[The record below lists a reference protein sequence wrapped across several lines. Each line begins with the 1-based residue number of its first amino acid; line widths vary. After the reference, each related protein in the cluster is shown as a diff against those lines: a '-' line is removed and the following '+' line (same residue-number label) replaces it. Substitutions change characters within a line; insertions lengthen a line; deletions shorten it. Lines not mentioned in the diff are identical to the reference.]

1 MKRTVKHAAKWLCI
15 VLAVLLAAGIAAPYL
30 SGNRF
35 APRIQAALESA
46 LGRKVELG
54 AIHFSLF
61 AGPGFSVDNV
71 VIHENPAIG
80 IEPIAY
86 VGSLEAVPRLTSI
99 FGIFGGRLEFASIR
113 LDDAS
118 INVAKTGGPSEPGRW
133 NFEPLLNRSV
143 IRAIPELHVRSGRIN
158 FKFGDTK
165 SVFYLTNT
173 DLHIA
178 PPGPRTSLGAATW
191 NVEFTGEPAR
201 TDKPAHGFGEI
212 VARGRWTETGAG
224 RLDLDVRLEKGAIG
238 EIVALLH
245 GFDAGVHGTVAARMH
260 LAGPLDDIRISGSM
274 DVEGV
279 HRWDRM
285 PPYGQSWPLRLAG
298 RLNVPAQIVEMESST
313 AGGETLPL
321 AVRFRC
327 SDYFSQP
334 HWGVAL
340 NWNRFPAGPVLDLA
354 RHMGADLPPKLNMTG
369 SLDGVLGY
377 TGQGSL
383 QGELDFHD
391 ASIAIPDSPPIRSE
405 QARLIFDR
413 GHAKLAPA
421 LVRTAQDET
430 AQLEADYDWNAQ
442 SLDLTISTDS
452 MRVESLRA
460 QAAMAAIPWL
470 DQVSSGTWKGQLRY
484 QIAAQPPAAQPLSA
498 QPLSAPTGPPSAKT
512 GWTGAI
518 DLQDA
523 KFPLPGLAEPVTVE
537 SATANIDGA
546 RVTLDRIHAQAGK
559 VALEGEYRYEPQM
572 ARPHRLRIKI
582 PEADAAELERLLM
595 PTLRHSRG
603 LIARALNLGQTSLPE
618 WLADRHVDAI
628 VQIGALHLGDAEV
641 GGIQTHLLWD
651 AARAEFTDIR
661 ASLDGGRV
669 TGVLAVGLR
678 GNRPTYRLEAR
689 AKGVEWKSGK
699 VDAET
704 VLESSGAGLELL
716 ARLHST
722 GTFVAR
728 GLEMEAL
735 PDLESVSGA
744 YDLVW
749 AQTAPIL
756 RFTDLQLVSG
766 DETYTGQGAT
776 QPDGRLL
783 FQLTS
788 GSKEMH
794 MSGTLAELRVDQP
807 EVR

>member
-1 MKRTVKHAAKWLCI
+1 MKRAAKWLSA
-15 VLAVLLAAGIAAPYL
+15 AVALLLAAGIAAPYL

-35 APRIQAALESA
+35 APRIRAAIESA
-46 LGRKVELG
+46 LDRKVELG

-71 VIHENPAIG
+71 VIHENPSIG

-86 VGSLEAVPRLTSI
+86 VGSLEAVPRLASI
-99 FGIFGGRLEFASIR
+99 FGGHLEFASIR

-118 INVAKTGGPSEPGRW
+118 INLAKTGGPSEPGRW

-173 DLHIA
+173 DLDIA
-178 PPGPRTSLGAATW
+178 PPGLNGSQGAATW

-201 TDKPAHGFGEI
+201 TDKPAHGFGQFI
-212 VARGRWTETGAG
+212 ARGRWTQTGAG
-224 RLDLDVRLEKGAIG
+224 RLDLDVRLEKSEIS

-260 LAGPLDDIRISGSM
+260 LAGPLDDIRISGNM
-274 DVEGV
+274 DIEGV

-327 SDYFSQP
+327 SDYLSQP

-354 RHMGADLPPKLNMTG
+354 RHMGADLPPNLNLTG

-383 QGELDFHD
+383 QGELSFHD
-391 ASIAIPDSPPIRSE
+391 ASMAIPDSPPIRSE

-421 LVRTAQDET
+421 IVRTAGDET
-430 AQLEADYDWNAQ
+430 AQLEADYDWKAQ

-460 QAAMAAIPWL
+460 QAALAAIPWL
-470 DQVSSGTWKGQLRY
+470 NQVSSGTWNGQLRY
-484 QIAAQPPAAQPLSA
+484 QIAAPA
-498 QPLSAPTGPPSAKT
+498 SAKT

-523 KFPLPGLAEPVTVE
+523 QFPLPGLAEPVAVE
-537 SATANIDGA
+537 SASAHIDGA

-559 VALEGEYRYEPQM
+559 IAIEGEYRYEPQM
-572 ARPHRLRIKI
+572 ARPHRLRIRI

-595 PTLRHSRG
+595 PTLYHSRG
-603 LIARALNLGQTSLPE
+603 LIARALSLGRASLPD
-618 WLADRHVDAI
+618 WLADRHLDAA
-628 VQIGALHLGDAEV
+628 VQIGALHLAGADVA
-641 GGIQTHLLWD
+641 GLQAHLVWD
-651 AARAEFTDIR
+651 AAKAEFTDIR

-678 GNRPTYRLEAR
+678 GNRPTYRLQAR
-689 AKGVEWKSGK
+689 AKGVAWKSGK

-704 VLESSGAGLELL
+704 VLESSGTGLELL
-716 ARLHST
+716 ARLHSS
-722 GTFVAR
+722 GAFMAR

-749 AQTAPIL
+749 AQAAPIL

-788 GSKEMH
+788 GSKEMR
-794 MSGTLAELRVDQP
+794 MTGTLAELRVDQP

>member
-1 MKRTVKHAAKWLCI
+1 MKRTVKRAAKWLS
-15 VLAVLLAAGIAAPYL
+15 VALALLLAAGIAAPYL

-35 APRIQAALESA
+35 APRIRAALESA

-99 FGIFGGRLEFASIR
+99 FGGRLEFASIR

-133 NFEPLLNRSV
+133 NFEALLNRSV
-143 IRAIPELHVRSGRIN
+143 IRAIPEVHVRSGRIN

-173 DLHIA
+173 DLDIA
-178 PPGPRTSLGAATW
+178 PPSHGATVW

-201 TDKPAHGFGEI
+201 TDKPAHGFGEFI
-212 VARGRWTETGAG
+212 ARGRWTQIGTG
-224 RLDLDVRLEKGAIG
+224 RLELDVRLEKGAIG

-245 GFDAGVHGTVAARMH
+245 GFDAGIHGTVAARMH

-298 RLNVPAQIVEMESST
+298 RLNMPAQTIEMESTT
-313 AGGETLPL
+313 AGGETLPM

-327 SDYFSQP
+327 SDYLSQP
-334 HWGVAL
+334 RWGVAL

-354 RHMGADLPPKLNMTG
+354 RQMGADLPPKLNMTG

-383 QGELDFHD
+383 QGELDFHN

-413 GHAKLAPA
+413 GHAKLVPA
-421 LVRTAQDET
+421 VVRTAQDET
-430 AQLEADYDWNAQ
+430 AQLEADFDWKAQ
-442 SLDLTISTDS
+442 ALDLTISTDS

-460 QAAMAAIPWL
+460 QAALAAIPWL

-484 QIAAQPPAAQPLSA
+484 QMPAPGTALA
-498 QPLSAPTGPPSAKT
+498 NT
-512 GWTGAI
+512 GWTGVI

-523 KFPLPGLAEPVTVE
+523 KFPLPGLAEPVVVE
-537 SATANIDGA
+537 SASALIDGA
-546 RVTLDRIHAQAGK
+546 RVTIERIHAQAGK
-559 VALEGEYRYEPQM
+559 LAIEGEYRYEPQM
-572 ARPHRLRIKI
+572 ARPHRLRIGI

-603 LIARALNLGQTSLPE
+603 LIARALSLGRASLPA
-618 WLADRHVDAI
+618 WLADRHVDAT
-628 VQIGALHLGDAEV
+628 VQIGSLQLGGAEARDL
-641 GGIQTHLLWD
+641 QTHLVWD
-651 AARAEFTDIR
+651 AAKAEFTDVR
-661 ASLDGGRV
+661 ASLVGGRV
-669 TGVLAVGLR
+669 AGILAVSLR
-678 GNRPTYRLEAR
+678 GSRPTYRFEAR

-699 VDAET
+699 VDAEA
-704 VLESSGAGLELL
+704 VLESSGTGVELL
-716 ARLHST
+716 ARMHST
-722 GTFVAR
+722 GTFAAR

-735 PDLESVSGA
+735 PDLESVAGA

-749 AQTAPIL
+749 AQTAPVL
-756 RFTDLQLVSG
+756 RFTDLQVVSG
-766 DETYTGQGAT
+766 DEIYTGQGAT

-788 GSKEMH
+788 GSKEMR
-794 MSGTLAELRVDQP
+794 MSGTLAELRVDQA
-807 EVR
+807 EAR

>member
-1 MKRTVKHAAKWLCI
+1 MERTVKRAAKWLSI
-15 VLAVLLAAGIAAPYL
+15 AVAVLLVAGIAAPYL

-35 APRIQAALESA
+35 APRIRAALESA

-86 VGSLEAVPRLTSI
+86 VGSLEAVPRIASI
-99 FGIFGGRLEFASIR
+99 FGGHLEFASIR
-113 LDDAS
+113 LDDAI
-118 INVAKTGGPSEPGRW
+118 INVAKTGGPAQPGRW
-133 NFEPLLNRSV
+133 NFEPLLDRSV
-143 IRAIPELHVRSGRIN
+143 LRAIPEVHVRSGRIN

-173 DLHIA
+173 DLDIA
-178 PPGPRTSLGAATW
+178 PPSRSAATW

-201 TDKPAHGFGEI
+201 TDKPAHGFGEFI
-212 VARGRWTETGAG
+212 ARGRWTETGAG

-245 GFDAGVHGTVAARMH
+245 GFDAGIHGTVAARMH
-260 LAGPLDDIRISGSM
+260 LAGPLDDIRISGNM

-285 PPYGQSWPLRLAG
+285 PPYGQRWPLRLAG
-298 RLNVPAQIVEMESST
+298 RLNVPAQTIEMESST

-327 SDYFSQP
+327 SDYLSQP
-334 HWGVAL
+334 RWGVAL

-354 RHMGADLPPKLNMTG
+354 RHMGADLPPKLSMTG

-413 GHAKLAPA
+413 GHAKLVPA

-430 AQLEADYDWNAQ
+430 AQLEADYNWKEQ

-452 MRVESLRA
+452 MRLESLRA
-460 QAAMAAIPWL
+460 QAALAAIPWL
-470 DQVSSGTWKGQLRY
+470 DRVSSGTWKGQLRY
-484 QIAAQPPAAQPLSA
+484 QIAAQQPVAQPLSA
-498 QPLSAPTGPPSAKT
+498 QPLAAPAPAGPASAKT

-518 DLQDA
+518 DLRDA
-523 KFPLPGLAEPVTVE
+523 EFPLPGLAEPVAVE
-537 SATANIDGA
+537 SATAHIDGA
-546 RVTLDRIHAQAGK
+546 RVTLDRIRAQAGK
-559 VALEGEYRYEPQM
+559 VAIQGDYRYEPQM
-572 ARPHRLRIKI
+572 ARPHRLRIRI

-603 LIARALNLGQTSLPE
+603 LIARALSLGRASLPE
-618 WLADRHVDAI
+618 WLADRHLDAT
-628 VQIGALHLGDAEV
+628 VQIGALQLGDAEARD
-641 GGIQTHLLWD
+641 IQAHLLWD
-651 AARAEFTDIR
+651 VTKAEFADIR

-669 TGVLAVGLR
+669 TGILSVSLR
-678 GNRPTYRLEAR
+678 GARPAYRLEAR
-689 AKGVEWKSGK
+689 AKGVAWKSGR

-704 VLESSGAGLELL
+704 VLESSGTGTELL

-722 GTFVAR
+722 GAFVAR
-728 GLEMEAL
+728 GLEMDAL

-744 YDLVW
+744 YDLAW

-788 GSKEMH
+788 GSKEMR
-794 MSGTLAELRVDQP
+794 MSGTLAELRVEQP
-807 EVR
+807 GVR

>member
-1 MKRTVKHAAKWLCI
+1 MKRTVKRVAKWLSI
-15 VLAVLLAAGIAAPYL
+15 AVAALLVAGIAAPYL

-35 APRIQAALESA
+35 APRIRTALEGA
-46 LGRKVELG
+46 LDRKVELG

-86 VGSLEAVPRLTSI
+86 VGSLEAVPRLTSM
-99 FGIFGGRLEFASIR
+99 FGGRLEFASIR

-118 INVAKTGGPSEPGRW
+118 INVAKTGDPSEPGRW

-173 DLHIA
+173 DLDIA
-178 PPGPRTSLGAATW
+178 PPSRGTATW

-201 TDKPAHGFGEI
+201 TDKPAHGFGEFI
-212 VARGRWTETGAG
+212 ARGHWTQTGAG

-245 GFDAGVHGTVAARMH
+245 GFDAGIHGTVTARMH
-260 LAGPLDDIRISGSM
+260 LTGPLDDIRISGSM

-285 PPYGQSWPLRLAG
+285 PPYGQRWPLRLAG
-298 RLNVPAQIVEMESST
+298 RLNVPAQTIEMESST

-321 AVRFRC
+321 ALRFRC
-327 SDYFSQP
+327 SGYLSQP
-334 HWGVAL
+334 RWGVAL
-340 NWNRFPAGPVLDLA
+340 NWNRFPAAPVLDLA
-354 RHMGADLPPKLNMTG
+354 RHMGADLPAKLSVTG

-377 TGQGSL
+377 SGQGSL
-383 QGELDFHD
+383 QGELSFHD
-391 ASIAIPDSPPIRSE
+391 ASIAIPDSPPVRSE

-413 GHAKLAPA
+413 GHAKLVPA

-430 AQLEADYDWNAQ
+430 AQLEADYNWKEQ

-452 MRVESLRA
+452 MRLQSLRA
-460 QAAMAAIPWL
+460 QAARAAVPWL
-470 DQVSSGTWKGQLRY
+470 EQVSSGVWKGQLRY
-484 QIAAQPPAAQPLSA
+484 QIAAAQ
-498 QPLSAPTGPPSAKT
+498 T
-512 GWTGAI
+512 GWTGTI

-523 KFPLPGLAEPVTVE
+523 KFPLPGLAEPLVVE
-537 SATANIDGA
+537 SATAHIDGA

-559 VALEGEYRYEPQM
+559 VAIQGEYRYEPQLG
-572 ARPHRLRIKI
+572 RPHRLRVRI

-603 LIARALNLGQTSLPE
+603 LIARALSLGRASVPE
-618 WLADRHVDAI
+618 WLADRHVDAT
-628 VQIGALHLGDAEV
+628 VQIGSMHLGDAEARDL
-641 GGIQTHLLWD
+641 QAHLLWD
-651 AARAEFTDIR
+651 VTKAEFTDIR
-661 ASLDGGRV
+661 ASVDGGRV
-669 TGVLAVGLR
+669 TGILSVSLR
-678 GNRPTYRLEAR
+678 GSRPTYRLEAR

-699 VDAET
+699 VDAQT
-704 VLESSGAGLELL
+704 VLESSGTGVELL

-722 GTFVAR
+722 GAFVAR
-728 GLEMEAL
+728 GLEMNGL

-756 RFTDLQLVSG
+756 HFTDLQLVSG
-766 DETYTGQGAT
+766 EETYTGQGAT

-788 GSKEMH
+788 GGKEMH
-794 MSGTLAELRVDQP
+794 MSGTLAELRLDQP

>member
-1 MKRTVKHAAKWLCI
+1 MKRSAKRAAKWLSI
-15 VLAVLLAAGIAAPYL
+15 AAALLLAAGIAAPYL
-30 SGNRF
+30 SVNQF
-35 APRIQAALESA
+35 APRIRAALESA

-54 AIHFSLF
+54 AVHFSLF
-61 AGPGFSVDNV
+61 AGPGFSLDNV

-86 VGSLEAVPRLTSI
+86 VGSLEAVPRIAS
-99 FGIFGGRLEFASIR
+99 FFGGHLEFASIR

-133 NFEPLLNRSV
+133 NFEALLNRSV
-143 IRAIPELHVRSGRIN
+143 MRAIPELHVRSGRIN

-173 DLHIA
+173 DLDIA
-178 PPGPRTSLGAATW
+178 PPSRGASAW
-191 NVEFTGEPAR
+191 NVDFTGEPAR
-201 TDKPAHGFGEI
+201 TDRPAHGFGEFI
-212 VARGRWTETGAG
+212 ARGRWTQTGPG
-224 RLDLDVRLEKGAIG
+224 RLDLDVRLEKAAIS
-238 EIVALLH
+238 EIVSLLH
-245 GFDAGVHGTVAARMH
+245 GYDAGIHGTVASRMH
-260 LAGPLDDIRISGSM
+260 LTGPLDDIRISGNM
-274 DVEGV
+274 DIEGV

-298 RLNVPAQIVEMESST
+298 RLNVPTQTVEMESTT

-327 SDYFSQP
+327 SDYLSQP

-354 RHMGADLPPKLNMTG
+354 RQMGADLPPKLNMAG

-377 TGQGSL
+377 TSQGNL

-391 ASIAIPDSPPIRSE
+391 ASVAIPDSPPVRSA

-421 LVRTAQDET
+421 VVRTAQDET
-430 AQLEADYDWNAQ
+430 AQLAADYDWKAQ
-442 SLDLTISTDS
+442 SLDLTISTDA

-460 QAAMAAIPWL
+460 QSALAAVPWL
-470 DQVSSGTWKGQLRY
+470 DQVSSGTFKGQLRY
-484 QIAAQPPAAQPLSA
+484 QIAAPAAPAL
-498 QPLSAPTGPPSAKT
+498 PKT

-523 KFPLPGLAEPVTVE
+523 KFPLLGLAEPVTVAAA
-537 SATANIDGA
+537 SVHIDGT
-546 RVTLDRIHAQAGK
+546 RVTLDHMHAQAGK
-559 VALEGEYRYEPQM
+559 IAMQGEYRYEPQM
-572 ARPHRLRIKI
+572 ARPHRLRLRIA
-582 PEADAAELERLLM
+582 EADAAELERLSM
-595 PTLRHSRG
+595 PALSHGRG
-603 LIARALNLGQTSLPE
+603 LIARALSLGRASLPE
-618 WLADRHVDAI
+618 WLADRHVDAV
-628 VQIGALHLGDAEV
+628 VQIGVLRLGGAQARDLQA
-641 GGIQTHLLWD
+641 HLLWD
-651 AARAEFTDIR
+651 GTKAEFTDLR

-669 TGVLAVGLR
+669 SGALSVNLR
-678 GNRPTYRLEAR
+678 GNRPAYRLQAQ
-689 AKGVEWKSGK
+689 AKGVAWKSGK

-704 VLESSGAGLELL
+704 VLESSGTGVELL
-716 ARLHST
+716 ARLHSS

-735 PDLESVSGA
+735 PDLDSVSGA

-749 AQTAPIL
+749 AQTAPVMH
-756 RFTDLQLVSG
+756 FTDLQLVSG
-766 DETYTGQGAT
+766 EETYTGQGAT

-783 FQLTS
+783 FQLIS

-794 MSGTLAELRVDQP
+794 MSGTLAELRLDQP
-807 EVR
+807 VAR

>member
-1 MKRTVKHAAKWLCI
+1 MKRTVKSAAKWLSIAI
-15 VLAVLLAAGIAAPYL
+15 VVLLVAGIAAPYL

-86 VGSLEAVPRLTSI
+86 VGSLEAVPRLTSM
-99 FGIFGGRLEFASIR
+99 FGGHLEFASVR
-113 LDDAS
+113 LDDAI

-133 NFEPLLNRSV
+133 NFEPLLNQSV
-143 IRAIPELHVRSGRIN
+143 MRAIPELHVRSGRIN

-173 DLHIA
+173 DLDIA
-178 PPGPRTSLGAATW
+178 PPLRGAAIW

-201 TDKPAHGFGEI
+201 TDKPAHGFGEFI
-212 VARGRWTETGAG
+212 ARGRWTQTGVG

-245 GFDAGVHGTVAARMH
+245 GFDAGIHGTVAARMH
-260 LAGPLDDIRISGSM
+260 LAGPLDDVRISGDM
-274 DVEGV
+274 DVQGV

-285 PPYGQSWPLRLAG
+285 PPYGQNWPLRLAG
-298 RLNVPAQIVEMESST
+298 RLNVPAQTIEMESST

-327 SDYFSQP
+327 SDYLSQP
-334 HWGVAL
+334 RWGVAL

-354 RHMGADLPPKLNMTG
+354 RHMGADLPANLNMTG

-377 TGQGSL
+377 SGQGSL
-383 QGELDFHD
+383 EGVLDFHD

-405 QARLIFDR
+405 QARLVFDG

-421 LVRTAQDET
+421 VVRTVKDET
-430 AQLEADYDWNAQ
+430 AQLEADYDWKAQ
-442 SLDLTISTDS
+442 SLDLTISTDA
-452 MRVESLRA
+452 MRLESLHA
-460 QAAMAAIPWL
+460 QAALAAIPWL
-470 DQVSSGTWKGQLRY
+470 EQVSSGSWKGQLRY
-484 QIAAQPPAAQPLSA
+484 QIAA
-498 QPLSAPTGPPSAKT
+498 AKT
-512 GWTGAI
+512 GWSGAI
-518 DLQDA
+518 DLADA
-523 KFPLPGLAEPVTVE
+523 SFPLPGLADPVAVE
-537 SATANIDGA
+537 SATVHIDGA
-546 RVTLDRIHAQAGK
+546 RVTLDRIQAQAGK
-559 VALEGEYRYEPQM
+559 IAMQGEYRYEPQM
-572 ARPHRLRIKI
+572 ARPHRLRIRI
-582 PEADAAELERLLM
+582 AEADVAELERLLM

-603 LIARALNLGQTSLPE
+603 LIARALSLGRPTLPE
-618 WLADRHVDAI
+618 WLAERHLDAT
-628 VQIGALHLGDAEV
+628 VQIGSLQLGGAEAREF
-641 GGIQTHLLWD
+641 QTHLLWD
-651 AARAEFTDIR
+651 AAKAEFADIR
-661 ASLDGGRV
+661 ANLDGGRV
-669 TGVLAVGLR
+669 TGVLAVSLR
-678 GNRPTYRLEAR
+678 GVRPTYRLQAR
-689 AKGVEWKSGK
+689 TKGVAWKSGK

-704 VLESSGAGLELL
+704 VLESSGTGVELL
-716 ARLHST
+716 AGLHSS

-728 GLEMEAL
+728 GLEMDAL
-735 PDLESVSGA
+735 PDLGSVSGS
-744 YDLVW
+744 YDVAWVRMAPLV
-749 AQTAPIL
+749 

-766 DETYTGQGAT
+766 DDTYTGQGT
-776 QPDGRLL
+776 MQPDGRLGFL
-783 FQLTS
+783 LTS

-794 MSGTLAELRVDQP
+794 MSGTLAELRVDQA

>member
-1 MKRTVKHAAKWLCI
+1 MKTTVKRTARWLS
-15 VLAVLLAAGIAAPYL
+15 VAVALLLAAGIAAPYL

-35 APRIQAALESA
+35 APRIRAALEGA

-80 IEPIAY
+80 IEPLAY
-86 VGSLEAVPRLTSI
+86 VGSLEAVPRLTSL
-99 FGIFGGRLEFASIR
+99 FGGHLEFASIR

-118 INVAKTGGPSEPGRW
+118 INVAKTGGPSDPGRW
-133 NFEPLLNRSV
+133 NFEALLNRSV

-173 DLHIA
+173 DLDIA
-178 PPGPRTSLGAATW
+178 PPSRGAAAW

-201 TDKPAHGFGEI
+201 TDKPAHGFGQFI
-212 VARGRWTETGAG
+212 ARGRWTQTGLG
-224 RLDLDVRLEKGAIG
+224 RLDLDVRLEKSAMG

-245 GFDAGVHGTVAARMH
+245 GFDAGIHGTVAARMH
-260 LAGPLDDIRISGSM
+260 LAGPLDNIRISGNL

-279 HRWDRM
+279 HRWDRL

-298 RLNVPAQIVEMESST
+298 RLNIPAQTLEMESST

-327 SDYFSQP
+327 SDYLSQP
-334 HWGVAL
+334 QWGVAL

-354 RHMGADLPPKLNMTG
+354 RHMGVDLPPKLSMTG

-391 ASIAIPDSPPIRSE
+391 ASVAIPDSPPIRSE

-430 AQLEADYDWNAQ
+430 AQLQADYDWKAQ
-442 SLDLTISTDS
+442 TLDLTISTDA
-452 MRVESLRA
+452 MRLESLRA
-460 QAAMAAIPWL
+460 QAALAAIPWL
-470 DQVSSGTWKGQLRY
+470 DRLSGGTWRGELRY
-484 QIAAQPPAAQPLSA
+484 QIAAQPPSA
-498 QPLSAPTGPPSAKT
+498 QVNPQPALAQT
-512 GWTGAI
+512 GWTGVI
-518 DLQDA
+518 DLRDA
-523 KFPLPGLAEPVTVE
+523 QLPLPGIEEPVALE
-537 SATANIDGA
+537 SASAHIDGA
-546 RVTLDRIHAQAGK
+546 RITLDRIRAKAGK
-559 VALEGEYRYEPQM
+559 IAIEGEYRYEPQM
-572 ARPHRLRIKI
+572 SRPHRLRIDI
-582 PEADAAELERLLM
+582 AEADAEELERLLM
-595 PTLRHSRG
+595 PTLRHNRG
-603 LIARALNLGQTSLPE
+603 LIARALSLGRAALPD
-618 WLADRHVDAI
+618 WLAGRHLDAS
-628 VQIGALHLGDAEV
+628 VRIGVFQLGAVEAHDLSA
-641 GGIQTHLLWD
+641 HLLWD
-651 AARAEFTDIR
+651 VTKAEFTDIR
-661 ASLDGGRV
+661 AGLDGGRV
-669 TGVLAVGLR
+669 TGALSVSLR
-678 GNRPTYRLEAR
+678 GSRPAYRLDAR
-689 AKGVEWKSGK
+689 AKGVAWKSGK

-704 VLESSGAGLELL
+704 VLESSGTGTELL

-722 GTFVAR
+722 GTFMAR

-735 PDLESVSGA
+735 PGLENVSGA
-744 YDLVW
+744 FDLIW
-749 AQTAPIL
+749 AQTAPNI
-756 RFTDLQLVSG
+756 RFTGLQVVSG
-766 DETYTGQGAT
+766 DGTYTGQGAT

-783 FQLTS
+783 FQLVS
-788 GSKEMH
+788 GNKEMR

>member
-1 MKRTVKHAAKWLCI
+1 MTRTFKRAAKWLSI
-15 VLAVLLAAGIAAPYL
+15 AVAVLLAAGIAAPYL

-46 LGRKVELG
+46 LERKVEVG

-80 IEPIAY
+80 IEPLAY
-86 VGSLEAVPRLTSI
+86 VGSLEAVPRLLSI
-99 FGIFGGRLEFASIR
+99 FSGHLEFASIR

-173 DLHIA
+173 DLDIA
-178 PPGPRTSLGAATW
+178 PPSRGATAW

-201 TDKPAHGFGEI
+201 TDKPAHGFGEFI
-212 VARGRWTETGAG
+212 ARGRWTQSGAG
-224 RLDLDVRLEKGAIG
+224 RLDLDVRLEKSGIS
-238 EIVALLH
+238 EIVALVH
-245 GFDAGVHGTVAARMH
+245 GFDAGVHGTVAGRMH
-260 LAGPLDDIRISGSM
+260 LAGPLDDIRISGNM
-274 DVEGV
+274 DIEGV

-285 PPYGQSWPLRLAG
+285 PPYGQRWPLRLAG
-298 RLNVPAQIVEMESST
+298 RLNVPAQIIEMESST

-321 AVRFRC
+321 SVRFRC
-327 SDYFSQP
+327 SDYLSQP
-334 HWGVAL
+334 RWGVAL

-354 RHMGADLPPKLNMTG
+354 RHMGADLPPNLNMTG

-383 QGELDFHD
+383 QGVLDFHD
-391 ASIAIPDSPPIRSE
+391 ASIAMPDSPPIHSQ
-405 QARLIFDR
+405 QARLIFNG
-413 GHAKLAPA
+413 GHARLAPVQ
-421 LVRTAQDET
+421 VRTAQDET
-430 AQLEADYDWNAQ
+430 AQLEADYDWTQQ
-442 SLDLTISTDS
+442 SLDLTISSDS

-460 QAAMAAIPWL
+460 QAALAAIPWL
-470 DQVSSGTWKGQLRY
+470 EQVSSGTWKGQLRY
-484 QIAAQPPAAQPLSA
+484 QIAAAALAGPASV
-498 QPLSAPTGPPSAKT
+498 KT

-518 DLQDA
+518 DLRDA
-523 KFPLPGLAEPVTVE
+523 QFPLPGLAEPVAVG
-537 SATANIDGA
+537 SANAHIDGA
-546 RVTLDRIHAQAGK
+546 RVTLDHILAQAGK
-559 VALEGEYRYEPQM
+559 VSMEGDYRYEPHM
-572 ARPHRLRIKI
+572 ARPHRLRITI

-595 PTLRHSRG
+595 PTLRHSSG
-603 LIARALNLGQTSLPE
+603 LIARALSFGRASLPE
-618 WLADRHVDAI
+618 WLANRHVDAT
-628 VQIGALHLGDAEV
+628 VQIGVLHLGNAEV
-641 GGIQTHLLWD
+641 HGLQTHLLWD
-651 AARAEFTDIR
+651 AAKAEFTDVR

-669 TGVLAVGLR
+669 TGALSVGLR
-678 GNRPTYRLEAR
+678 GNGPAYRLQAH
-689 AKGVEWKSGK
+689 AKGVEWKSGN
-699 VDAET
+699 VDADT
-704 VLESSGAGLELL
+704 VLESSGTGLELL
-716 ARLHST
+716 ARLHSS
-722 GTFVAR
+722 GAFVAR

-744 YDLVW
+744 YDLAG
-749 AQTAPIL
+749 AQMAPIL
-756 RFTDLQLVSG
+756 RFTDLQVVSG

-794 MSGTLAELRVDQP
+794 MSGTLAQLRVDQP

>member
-1 MKRTVKHAAKWLCI
+1 VAKWLSI
-15 VLAVLLAAGIAAPYL
+15 ALAMLLAAGIAAPYM

-35 APRIQAALESA
+35 APRIRTALESA
-46 LGRKVELG
+46 LGRKVDLG

-86 VGSLEAVPRLTSI
+86 VGTLEAVPRLISI
-99 FGIFGGRLEFASIR
+99 FTGHLEFASIR

-133 NFEPLLNRSV
+133 NFELLLNRSV
-143 IRAIPELHVRSGRIN
+143 IRAIPEVHVRSGRIN
-158 FKFGDTK
+158 FKFADTK
-165 SVFYLTNT
+165 SVFYLTDA
-173 DLHIA
+173 DLDIT
-178 PPGPRTSLGAATW
+178 PPSHGSAAW
-191 NVEFTGEPAR
+191 NVDFTGEPAR
-201 TDKPAHGFGEI
+201 TDKPAHGFGEFI
-212 VARGRWTETGAG
+212 ARGRWTQTGAG
-224 RLDLDVRLEKGAIG
+224 RLDLDVRLEKSEIG
-238 EIVALLH
+238 EIVALVH
-245 GFDAGVHGTVAARMH
+245 GFDAGVHGTVAGRMH
-260 LAGPLDDIRISGSM
+260 LAGPLNDIRISGNL
-274 DVEGV
+274 DIEGV

-298 RLNVPAQIVEMESST
+298 RLNVPAQIIEMESST

-327 SDYFSQP
+327 SDYLSQP
-334 HWGVAL
+334 RWGVAL

-354 RHMGADLPPKLNMTG
+354 RHMGADLPPRLNMTG

-383 QGELDFHD
+383 QGELSFHD
-391 ASIAIPDSPPIRSE
+391 ASVAIPDSPPIRSA

-413 GHAKLAPA
+413 GHARLAPA
-421 LVRTAQDET
+421 QVLTAQDET
-430 AQLEADYDWNAQ
+430 AQLEADYDLNQQ
-442 SLDLTISTDS
+442 SLDLTISTDA

-460 QAAMAAIPWL
+460 QAALAAIPWL
-470 DQVSSGTWKGQLRY
+470 DQVSNGTWKGQLRY
-484 QIAAQPPAAQPLSA
+484 QIAPPASPGRAS
-498 QPLSAPTGPPSAKT
+498 PTT

-518 DLQDA
+518 DLRDA
-523 KFPLPGLAEPVTVE
+523 LFPLPGLAEPVAVE
-537 SATANIDGA
+537 SAAAHIDGA
-546 RVTLDRIHAQAGK
+546 RVGLDHIHAQAGK
-559 VALEGEYRYEPQM
+559 IALEGDYRYEPQM
-572 ARPHRLRIKI
+572 TRPHRLRLRI
-582 PEADAAELERLLM
+582 PEADTAELERLLM

-603 LIARALNLGQTSLPE
+603 LIARALNLGRTSLPE
-618 WLADRHVDAI
+618 WLADRHVDATI
-628 VQIGALHLGDAEV
+628 LVGTLHLGDTDV
-641 GGIQTHLLWD
+641 DDLQTHLLWD
-651 AARAEFTDIR
+651 AGKVEFPDVR

-669 TGVLAVGLR
+669 TAALVVGLR
-678 GNRPTYRLEAR
+678 GNRPTYRLQAH
-689 AKGVEWKSGK
+689 ANGVEWKSGK
-699 VDAET
+699 IDADT
-704 VLESSGAGLELL
+704 VLESSGTGLELL
-716 ARLHST
+716 ARLHSS
-722 GTFVAR
+722 GAFMAR

-749 AQTAPIL
+749 VQLAPVL

-766 DETYTGQGAT
+766 DDTYTGQGAT

-788 GSKEMH
+788 GTKEMH
-794 MSGTLAELRVDQP
+794 MSGTLAQLRVDQP
-807 EVR
+807 EAR

>member
-1 MKRTVKHAAKWLCI
+1 MKRAVMRTAKWLSI
-15 VLAVLLAAGIAAPYL
+15 AVMLLLAAGIAAPYL

-35 APRIQAALESA
+35 APRIRAALESA

-61 AGPGFSVDNV
+61 AGPGFAVDNV

-86 VGSLEAVPRLTSI
+86 VGTLEAVPRLLSI
-99 FGIFGGRLEFASIR
+99 FRGHLEIASIR

-118 INVAKTGGPSEPGRW
+118 INLAKTGRPSEPGRW

-143 IRAIPELHVRSGRIN
+143 MRAIPELHVRSGRIN

-173 DLHIA
+173 DLDIT
-178 PPGPRTSLGAATW
+178 PPGSNGSQGAAAW

-201 TDKPAHGFGEI
+201 TDKPAHGFGEFI
-212 VARGRWTETGAG
+212 ARGRWAQAGAG
-224 RLDLDVRLEKGAIG
+224 KLDLDVRLEKGAIG

-245 GFDAGVHGTVAARMH
+245 GFDAGIHGTVAARMH
-260 LAGPLDDIRISGSM
+260 LTGPLDDIRISGTM
-274 DVEGV
+274 DIEGV

-298 RLNVPAQIVEMESST
+298 RLNAPAQTLEMESTT

-327 SDYFSQP
+327 TDYLSQP
-334 HWGVAL
+334 QWAVAL

-354 RHMGADLPPKLNMTG
+354 RHMGADLPPKLTLTG

-383 QGELDFHD
+383 QGELNFRD
-391 ASIAIPDSPPIRSE
+391 ASIAMPDSPPIRSE

-421 LVRTAQDET
+421 VVRTAQDET
-430 AQLEADYDWNAQ
+430 AQLEADYDWKAQ

-460 QAAMAAIPWL
+460 QAALAAIPWL
-470 DQVSSGTWKGQLRY
+470 EQVSTGTWKGQLRY
-484 QIAAQPPAAQPLSA
+484 QIVAAAPAG
-498 QPLSAPTGPPSAKT
+498 PTIAMT

-523 KFPLPGLAEPVTVE
+523 AFPLPGLAEPVAVG
-537 SATANIDGA
+537 SATAHIDGA

-559 VALEGEYRYEPQM
+559 VAMEGEYRYEPKM
-572 ARPHRLRIKI
+572 ARPHRLRIRI
-582 PEADAAELERLLM
+582 PEADAAELERLLL
-595 PTLRHSRG
+595 PTLRHSSG
-603 LIARALNLGQTSLPE
+603 LIARALGRTSLPD
-618 WLADRHVDAI
+618 WLADRRLDAT
-628 VQIGALHLGDAEV
+628 VQIGMLHLGDAEV
-641 GGIQTHLLWD
+641 GALQTHLLWD
-651 AARAEFTDIR
+651 GAKAEFSDIR
-661 ASLDGGRV
+661 GSLDGGRV
-669 TGVLAVGLR
+669 TGVLTVGLR
-678 GNRPTYRLEAR
+678 GNLPTYRLQASTQ
-689 AKGVEWKSGK
+689 GVEWKSGK

-704 VLESSGAGLELL
+704 VLESSGTGLELL
-716 ARLHST
+716 ARLHSS
-722 GTFVAR
+722 GVFVAR

-735 PDLESVSGA
+735 PDLETVSGA
-744 YDLVW
+744 YDMIW
-749 AQTAPIL
+749 AQAAPIL

-794 MSGTLAELRVDQP
+794 MSGTLAQLRLDQP

>member
-1 MKRTVKHAAKWLCI
+1 MKRTVRRAAKWLA
-15 VLAVLLAAGIAAPYL
+15 VAAAVLLAAGIAAPYL

-35 APRIQAALESA
+35 APRIRAALESA
-46 LGRKVELG
+46 LGRKVEFG
-54 AIHFSLF
+54 EIHFSLF
-61 AGPGFSVDNV
+61 GGPGFSLDNV
-71 VIHENPAIG
+71 IIHENPAIG

-86 VGSLEAVPRLTSI
+86 VGSLEAVPRIASI
-99 FGIFGGRLEFASIR
+99 FGGHLEFASIR
-113 LDDAS
+113 LDDAT

-173 DLHIA
+173 DLDIA
-178 PPGPRTSLGAATW
+178 PPSRGATW
-191 NVEFTGEPAR
+191 NVTFTGEPAR
-201 TDKPAHGFGEI
+201 TDKPAHGFGEFS
-212 VARGRWTETGAG
+212 AHGRWTQTGTG
-224 RLDLDVRLEKGAIG
+224 RLDLDVQLEKSAIS

-260 LAGPLDDIRISGSM
+260 LAGPLDDIRISGNL
-274 DVEGV
+274 DIEGV

-327 SDYFSQP
+327 SDYLSQP
-334 HWGVAL
+334 RWGVAL

-354 RHMGADLPPKLNMTG
+354 RHMGADLPPKLNVTG

-391 ASIAIPDSPPIRSE
+391 ASVAIPDSPPIRSA

-421 LVRTAQDET
+421 VVRTALDET
-430 AQLEADYDWNAQ
+430 AQLEADYDWKAQ
-442 SLDLTISTDS
+442 ALNLTISTDA
-452 MRVESLRA
+452 MRLESLRA
-460 QAAMAAIPWL
+460 QAALAAIPWME
-470 DQVSSGTWKGQLRY
+470 QVSSGIWKGQLRY
-484 QIAAQPPAAQPLSA
+484 QIVAQPPAAQPNA
-498 QPLSAPTGPPSAKT
+498 ANT

-518 DLQDA
+518 DLRDA
-523 KFPLPGLAEPVTVE
+523 QFPLPGLAEPIAVE
-537 SATANIDGA
+537 SATAHLDGA
-546 RVTLDRIHAQAGK
+546 RVSLDHIHAQAGK
-559 VALEGEYRYEPQM
+559 IAMEGDYRYEPQM
-572 ARPHRLRIKI
+572 ARPHRLHIRI
-582 PEADAAELERLLM
+582 PEADAEELERLLM

-603 LIARALNLGQTSLPE
+603 LLARALSLGRTSLPE
-618 WLADRHVDAI
+618 WLADRHVDAA
-628 VQIGALHLGDAEV
+628 VQIGLLHLGTDAAAL
-641 GGIQTHLLWD
+641 QTHLLWD
-651 AARAEFTDIR
+651 ASKAEFEDIR

-669 TGVLAVGLR
+669 TGVLSVNLR
-678 GNRPTYRLEAR
+678 GNRPTYRLQAR

-704 VLESSGAGLELL
+704 VLESSGTGLDLL
-716 ARLHST
+716 ARLRST

-728 GLEMEAL
+728 GVEMDAL
-735 PDLESVSGA
+735 PDLESVSGTYGLA
-744 YDLVW
+744 W
-749 AQTAPIL
+749 AETGPIL
-756 RFTDLQLVSG
+756 RFTDLQVVSG
-766 DETYTGQGAT
+766 DDTYTGQGAT
-776 QPDGRLL
+776 QADGRLL

-794 MSGTLAELRVDQP
+794 MRGTLAQLRLDQP

>member
-1 MKRTVKHAAKWLCI
+1 MTRTVKRIAKWLSAA
-15 VLAVLLAAGIAAPYL
+15 VAVLLAAGIAAPYL
-30 SGNRF
+30 SVNQF
-35 APRIQAALESA
+35 APRIRAALESA

-54 AIHFSLF
+54 AVHFSLF

-71 VIHENPAIG
+71 VIHENPTLG

-86 VGSLEAVPRLTSI
+86 VGSLEAVPRLASC
-99 FGIFGGRLEFASIR
+99 FGGHLEFASIR

-118 INVAKTGGPSEPGRW
+118 INIAKTGGPSEPGRW
-133 NFEPLLNRSV
+133 NFEALLNRSV

-165 SVFYLTNT
+165 SVFYLTNA
-173 DLHIA
+173 DLDIA
-178 PPGPRTSLGAATW
+178 PPSRGASTW
-191 NVEFTGEPAR
+191 NVDFTGEPAR
-201 TDKPAHGFGEI
+201 TDKPAHGFGEFI
-212 VARGRWTETGAG
+212 ARGRWTHSGAG
-224 RLDLDVRLEKGAIG
+224 RLDLDVRLEQAAIS

-245 GFDAGVHGTVAARMH
+245 GFDAGIHGTVAARMH

-298 RLNVPAQIVEMESST
+298 RLNLPAQTVEMESTT

-327 SDYFSQP
+327 SDYLSQP
-334 HWGVAL
+334 HCGVAL

-354 RHMGADLPPKLNMTG
+354 RHLGADLPPKLNLTG

-391 ASIAIPDSPPIRSE
+391 ASVSIPDSPPIRSDR
-405 QARLIFDR
+405 ARLIFDR
-413 GHAKLAPA
+413 GHARLEPA
-421 LVRTAQDET
+421 IVRTAQDET
-430 AQLEADYDWNAQ
+430 AQLEADYNWREQA
-442 SLDLTISTDS
+442 LDLTISTDA

-460 QAAMAAIPWL
+460 QAALAAVPWL
-470 DQVSSGTWKGQLRY
+470 DRVSSGTFKGQLRY
-484 QIAAQPPAAQPLSA
+484 QTAAPA
-498 QPLSAPTGPPSAKT
+498 GPALAKT

-523 KFPLPGLAEPVTVE
+523 SFPLPELAEPVTVA
-537 SATANIDGA
+537 SATAHFDGA
-546 RVTLDRIHAQAGK
+546 RVVLDHIQAQAGR
-559 VALEGEYRYEPQM
+559 VAVQGDYRYEPQM
-572 ARPHRLRIKI
+572 ARPHRLHLRI
-582 PEADAAELERLLM
+582 PEADAVELERLLM
-595 PTLRHSRG
+595 PALRHSRG
-603 LIARALNLGQTSLPE
+603 LIARALNLGRGTPPE

-628 VQIGALHLGDAEV
+628 VQIGALQLGGAEARDL
-641 GGIQTHLLWD
+641 QTHLLWD
-651 AARAEFTDIR
+651 VTKAEFADLR
-661 ASLDGGRV
+661 ATLDGGRV
-669 TGVLAVGLR
+669 DGVLSIGLR
-678 GNRPTYRLEAR
+678 GNRPTYRLQAQ
-689 AKGVEWKSGK
+689 AKGVAWKSGK

-704 VLESSGAGLELL
+704 VLESSGTGTELL
-716 ARLHST
+716 ARLHSS
-722 GTFVAR
+722 GAFVAR
-728 GLEMEAL
+728 GLEMDTL

-744 YDLVW
+744 YDLIW
-749 AQTAPIL
+749 AQTAPMV

-783 FQLTS
+783 FQFTS
-788 GSKEMH
+788 GVKEMY
-794 MSGTLAELRVDQP
+794 MRGTLAELRLDQP
-807 EVR
+807 VAR

>member
-1 MKRTVKHAAKWLCI
+1 MKRTLKRAAKWLSVAFAI
-15 VLAVLLAAGIAAPYL
+15 LLAAGIAAPYL

-35 APRIQAALESA
+35 APRIQAALEGA
-46 LGRKVELG
+46 LGRKVDLG

-86 VGSLEAVPRLTSI
+86 VGSLEAVPRLAS
-99 FGIFGGRLEFASIR
+99 FFGGRLEFASIR

-118 INVAKTGGPSEPGRW
+118 INLAKTGGPSEPGRW

-143 IRAIPELHVRSGRIN
+143 IRAIPEVHVRSGRIN

-165 SVFYLTNT
+165 SVFYLTDT
-173 DLHIA
+173 DLDIA
-178 PPGPRTSLGAATW
+178 PPGLNRSLGAAAW
-191 NVEFTGEPAR
+191 NVEFTGAPAR
-201 TDKPAHGFGEI
+201 TDKPAHGFGEFI
-212 VARGRWTETGAG
+212 ARGRWTQTGAG
-224 RLDLDVRLEKGAIG
+224 RLDLDVRLEKSEIG
-238 EIVALLH
+238 EIVSLLH
-245 GFDAGVHGTVAARMH
+245 GFDAGVHGTVAASLH
-260 LAGPLDDIRISGSM
+260 LTGPLDDIRVSGNM
-274 DVEGV
+274 DIVGV

-298 RLNVPAQIVEMESST
+298 RLNVPAQVVEMESST

-327 SDYFSQP
+327 SDYLSQP

-340 NWNRFPAGPVLDLA
+340 NWNRFPAAPVLDLA
-354 RHMGADLPPKLNMTG
+354 RHMGADLPPNLNVTG

-391 ASIAIPDSPPIRSE
+391 ASIAIPDSPPIRSQ

-421 LVRTAQDET
+421 EVRTAQDET
-430 AQLEADYDWNAQ
+430 AQLEVDYDWKEQ

-460 QAAMAAIPWL
+460 QAALAAIPWL
-470 DQVSSGTWKGQLRY
+470 DLISSGTWKGQLRY
-484 QIAAQPPAAQPLSA
+484 QIAAS
-498 QPLSAPTGPPSAKT
+498 PSAAPATKS
-512 GWTGAI
+512 GWSGAI

-523 KFPLPGLAEPVTVE
+523 QFPLPGLAEPVAVE
-537 SATANIDGA
+537 SATAHIDGP

-559 VALEGEYRYEPQM
+559 IAMEGEYRYEPQM
-572 ARPHRLRIKI
+572 ARPHRLRIRI

-603 LIARALNLGQTSLPE
+603 LIARALSLGRPSLPE
-618 WLADRHVDAI
+618 WLADRHLDAA
-628 VQIGALHLGDAEV
+628 VQIDALHLTGADIGDL
-641 GGIQTHLLWD
+641 QTHLVWD
-651 AARAEFTDIR
+651 AAKAEFTDIR
-661 ASLDGGRV
+661 ANLDGGRV
-669 TGVLAVGLR
+669 TGVLLVGLR
-678 GNRPTYRLEAR
+678 GSRPTYRLQAR

-704 VLESSGAGLELL
+704 VLESSGTGLELL
-716 ARLHST
+716 ARVHSS
-722 GTFVAR
+722 GAFVAR
-728 GLEMEAL
+728 GLEMDAL
-735 PDLESVSGA
+735 PGLESVSGA

-749 AQTAPIL
+749 AQAAPIL
-756 RFTDLQLVSG
+756 RFTDLQLVSD

-788 GSKEMH
+788 GSKAIE

-807 EVR
+807 